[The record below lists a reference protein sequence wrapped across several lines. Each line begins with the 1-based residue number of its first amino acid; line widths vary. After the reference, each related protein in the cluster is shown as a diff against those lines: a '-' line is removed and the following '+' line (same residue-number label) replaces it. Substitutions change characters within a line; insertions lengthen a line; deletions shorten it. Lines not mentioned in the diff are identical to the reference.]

1 MKNESSENKNKNK
14 RKVEYPF
21 GGSVAM
27 PLGFLDAVFVGLVG
41 LIVRCVILRLCHLC
55 NKIEQN
61 ERTMRRERI
70 EQSAKL
76 EEFVTEI
83 EDTNRREGEGAVRPA
98 RVFWEVAL
106 NILPL
111 IETKPFRRFCT
122 TCN

>member
-1 MKNESSENKNKNK
+1 
-14 RKVEYPF
+14 
-21 GGSVAM
+21 M

-83 EDTNRREGEGAVRPA
+83 EDTNRREAESQ
-98 RVFWEVAL
+98 
-106 NILPL
+106 NHH
-111 IETKPFRRFCT
+111 
-122 TCN
+122 